1 MVIYRQVSWDIDF
14 AIYDFAVWSCSVSVV
29 NIKKNESHA
38 CLISSL
44 FFLFRILKLYRLTL
58 SIQSVIS
65 KIVLGAVIVW

>member
-44 FFLFRILKLYRLTL
+44 FFLKLYRLTL